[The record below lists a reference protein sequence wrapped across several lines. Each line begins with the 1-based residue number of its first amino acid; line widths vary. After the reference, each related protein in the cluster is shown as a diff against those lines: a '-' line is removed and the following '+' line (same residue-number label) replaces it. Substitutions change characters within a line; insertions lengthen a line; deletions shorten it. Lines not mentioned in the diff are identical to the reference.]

1 MKVKELIEE
10 LLKLDQDAHIVVETD
25 YGLCEVEGV
34 EIYPFICKGD
44 YKVYCILY

>member
-10 LLKLDQDAHIVVETD
+10 LLELDQDGYIFVPTD
-25 YGLCEVEGV
+25 YGLSEVEGV
-34 EIYPFICKGD
+34 EIYPYICKGD